1 MHKTGADVTCNIVE
15 ATYGCDTQGNTG
27 CEMQFIKGD
36 ITGSR
41 ILHSHTKTKCMVSM
55 GQRRLYY
62 PNGQLP

>member
-41 ILHSHTKTKCMVSM
+41 ILHSHTKTKCMVSI
-55 GQRRLYY
+55 G
-62 PNGQLP
+62 